1 MDKKSSSSS
10 DNEFVTGE
18 SKVDFAVNLV
28 SRQLKGIF
36 GQASRFTKSASE
48 SCVFKQM
55 NWKQASIN
63 LCLRWWRCAFKTTL
77 EKD

>member
-10 DNEFVTGE
+10 DSELVNGE

-28 SRQLKGIF
+28 SRQLRGIF
-36 GQASRFTKSASE
+36 GQASKSTKSTSE

-55 NWKQASIN
+55 N
-63 LCLRWWRCAFKTTL
+63 
-77 EKD
+77 

>member
-10 DNEFVTGE
+10 DSELVNGE

-28 SRQLKGIF
+28 SRQLRGIF
-36 GQASRFTKSASE
+36 GQASKSTKSTSE

-55 NWKQASIN
+55 NWKPD
-63 LCLRWWRCAFKTTL
+63 CRLRWWSCAFKTTL
-77 EKD
+77 ELD

>member
-1 MDKKSSSSS
+1 MFRDARCRPSSSDLLNHPFVKMDKKSSSSS

-55 NWKQASIN
+55 N
-63 LCLRWWRCAFKTTL
+63 
-77 EKD
+77 